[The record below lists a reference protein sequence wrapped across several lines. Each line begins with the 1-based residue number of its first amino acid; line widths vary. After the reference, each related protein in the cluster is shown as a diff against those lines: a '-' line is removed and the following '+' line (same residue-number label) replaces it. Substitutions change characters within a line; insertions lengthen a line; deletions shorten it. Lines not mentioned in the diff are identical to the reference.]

1 MLGINLHPGQIDW
14 LNNAGEQEN
23 ILVTGNR
30 WGKSFVCAVN
40 IIHHALYKLRPLK
53 YNGRLPYKIV
63 TASITQDQANIIFNI
78 SYNLVNQSEILQP
91 LIKKVTMT
99 PYPKMVFGN
108 NATIESRTT
117 QNKGQYLLG
126 QDYDLFIFDEVAFES
141 DPEFV
146 VEEVI
151 QMRLADREGRLF
163 LVSTPNGKNWFYNR
177 AMQIFRNKN
186 PGYLQY
192 GDSRENPYISEK
204 YLGERVKYFSEK
216 RVKQN
221 IMGQFVDSGGEIL
234 KGRYIDRALQSFLSR
249 KEANDIPLYIS
260 GWDLARKRTATVGI
274 TIKVSNG
281 CARIV
286 ELERLKMFD
295 WAVVIEKIK
304 KRQHKYPGELVV
316 DATGLGDVV
325 VEQLKEYNPVSVIFT
340 ANSKAELLT
349 NVELFH
355 AQDKISYDSWELPDG
370 AGKVWSLEN
379 ELRGAQWDNNN
390 DCDALMALALALWPL
405 RTRSSVSI
413 EPRVGKI

>member
-1 MLGINLHPGQIDW
+1 M
-14 LNNAGEQEN
+14 
-23 ILVTGNR
+23 
-30 WGKSFVCAVN
+30 
-40 IIHHALYKLRPLK
+40 
-53 YNGRLPYKIV
+53 
-63 TASITQDQANIIFNI
+63 
-78 SYNLVNQSEILQP
+78 
-91 LIKKVTMT
+91 
-99 PYPKMVFGN
+99 
-108 NATIESRTT
+108 
-117 QNKGQYLLG
+117 
-126 QDYDLFIFDEVAFES
+126 
-141 DPEFV
+141 

-177 AMQIFRNKN
+177 AMKIFRNKN

-192 GDSRENPYISEK
+192 GDSRENPHISEK
-204 YLGERVKYFSEK
+204 YLGERVKYFSDK

-234 KGRYIDRALQSFLSR
+234 KGSYIDRALQSIIS
-249 KEANDIPLYIS
+249 KPASIDSPLYIS

-274 TIKVSNG
+274 TIEVTNG
-281 CARIV
+281 RARIV

-304 KRQHKYPGELVV
+304 SRQHKYPGELVV

-355 AQDKISYDSWELPDG
+355 AQDKIGYDKWELPDG
-370 AGKVWSLEN
+370 AGKVWSLES
-379 ELRGAQWDNNN
+379 ELRGALWDNNS

-405 RTRSSVSI
+405 RTSSSVSI
-413 EPRVGKI
+413 APRVGKI